1 MKIGRPKR
9 TIKAAELRCA
19 ACGAKKPFDAEHFP
33 VRTNRTFG
41 LDTICRTCTCAK
53 ARRPNRDS
61 AQKLRIVVLA
71 AYGVAGVPKCVC
83 CGESAVEFL
92 TLDHINGGG
101 SAERKRVGGGRNL
114 NRILRDSGFPTG
126 YRTLCWNCN
135 LSFAKYGY
143 CPHQVAKLEVA

>member
-1 MKIGRPKR
+1 MKALTFLKAGQESMKIGRPKR

-71 AYGVAGVPKCVC
+71 AYGVAG
-83 CGESAVEFL
+83 
-92 TLDHINGGG
+92 
-101 SAERKRVGGGRNL
+101 RNL